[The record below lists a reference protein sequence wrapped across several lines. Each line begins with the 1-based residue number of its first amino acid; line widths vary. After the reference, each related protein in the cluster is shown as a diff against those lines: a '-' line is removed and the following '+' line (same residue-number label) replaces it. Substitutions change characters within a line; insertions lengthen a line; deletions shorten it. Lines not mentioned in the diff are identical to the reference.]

1 MILNEEQAMLKET
14 VAQFFA
20 EQAPV
25 ACLRQLG
32 AGSPSVA
39 HDPHLWA

>member
-25 ACLRQLG
+25 VRLRQLG
-32 AGSPSVA
+32 ERSPSVA
-39 HDPHLWA
+39 YDPHLWA